1 MTCLPM
7 FINVVNVV
15 KLLTGLK
22 NLVVVLQLN
31 ANTVIKRQLQDN
43 LVHLQS
49 YIKAMDGT
57 LNHITTK
64 EIYGRKILKTN
75 ILQNG

>member
-7 FINVVNVV
+7 FINAVNVV

-31 ANTVIKRQLQDN
+31 ANTVIKRQLIDN
-43 LVHLQS
+43 LAHLLYYIRVVVGIQS
-49 YIKAMDGT
+49 HAMIKE
-57 LNHITTK
+57 K
-64 EIYGRKILKTN
+64 
-75 ILQNG
+75 

>member
-57 LNHITTK
+57 LNLIR
-64 EIYGRKILKTN
+64 GTN
-75 ILQNG
+75 D

>member
-31 ANTVIKRQLQDN
+31 ANTVIKRQLIDN
-43 LVHLQS
+43 LARLLYYIRVVVGIQS
-49 YIKAMDGT
+49 HTMIKE
-57 LNHITTK
+57 K
-64 EIYGRKILKTN
+64 
-75 ILQNG
+75 